1 MGSSPSLSTV
11 MALDADGLK
20 SDNTPTRRVP
30 AYLVPRLPS
39 AQSSKS
45 SIGKGVVTSFR
56 IVGDFS
62 SNVAKLAGISKSSSK
77 SSLAVSICDGFSEE
91 LNFGANSSGRG
102 DAERAIFGRIGS
114 FKEAV
119 SGMSMSSDQSSILT
133 GRFFRRDE
141 PRRLIVPPTSAE
153 EGVSFGIGIPAL

>member
-45 SIGKGVVTSFR
+45 SVGKGVVTSFR

-62 SNVAKLAGISKSSSK
+62 SNVPKLAGISKSSSK
-77 SSLAVSICDGFSEE
+77 SSLAVSICDGLSEE
-91 LNFGANSSGRG
+91 LNLGQIQV
-102 DAERAIFGRIGS
+102 EREMPS
-114 FKEAV
+114 P
-119 SGMSMSSDQSSILT
+119 QC
-133 GRFFRRDE
+133 
-141 PRRLIVPPTSAE
+141 
-153 EGVSFGIGIPAL
+153 